1 MKDNRLW
8 CYGLSEKGKFYGNEV
23 YPIEEKWEAVEK
35 GEELAKYEDLE
46 AFYIGRVSKSNNV
59 ENIEKIEVEALNKQS
74 RRLDVSRLN
83 ELADELGFYSSKK
96 STYFPKK

>member
-35 GEELAKYEDLE
+35 GEELASSMEKNLQ
-46 AFYIGRVSKSNNV
+46 SK
-59 ENIEKIEVEALNKQS
+59 
-74 RRLDVSRLN
+74 D
-83 ELADELGFYSSKK
+83 
-96 STYFPKK
+96 